1 MCFFWSSI
9 FSRESQQVT
18 VFSISVLCHPLSAKR
33 EKNMNT
39 SLLFLFIFITTAT
52 DFSLTQPTIQPPPS
66 GSTGNQTHSRIFD
79 QKRQKDAKKK
89 TEPGNGSSLDS
100 RSKAEELTKQ
110 ILFNWAKGRR
120 KLSSFV
126 SLVGTELG
134 RIEREELKEFLV
146 GVEKRKILKALYW
159 KNFGRMKL
167 DEFATRMLKKR
178 SSNETISVGGTGTG
192 EERKEGKQETSK
204 SEPGKE
210 GRTEIERGS
219 YSKMSSRI
227 KSRINSRIIPKIRSK
242 IRSWIRSRLRSRISF
257 DLGELF

>member
-1 MCFFWSSI
+1 
-9 FSRESQQVT
+9 
-18 VFSISVLCHPLSAKR
+18 
-33 EKNMNT
+33 MNT
-39 SLLFLFIFITTAT
+39 FLLFLFIFITTAT
-52 DFSLTQPTIQPPPS
+52 DVSLTQPTIQAPPL
-66 GSTGNQTHSRIFD
+66 GSTENHTHPRIFD
-79 QKRQKDAKKK
+79 QKGDAKKK
-89 TEPGNGSSLDS
+89 TDPGNGS

-210 GRTEIERGS
+210 GRTEIERGRETGS
-219 YSKMSSRI
+219 YSKIRSRI

-242 IRSWIRSRLRSRISF
+242 IRSWIRSRLRSRIRF

>member
-1 MCFFWSSI
+1 
-9 FSRESQQVT
+9 
-18 VFSISVLCHPLSAKR
+18 
-33 EKNMNT
+33 MNT
-39 SLLFLFIFITTAT
+39 FLLFLFIFITTVT
-52 DFSLTQPTIQPPPS
+52 DVSLTQPTIQPPPL
-66 GSTGNQTHSRIFD
+66 GSTENHTRSRIFD
-79 QKRQKDAKKK
+79 QKRQKDEKKK
-89 TEPGNGSSLDS
+89 TEPGNGS

-146 GVEKRKILKALYW
+146 KVEKRKILKALYW

-192 EERKEGKQETSK
+192 EERKDGKQETSK

-219 YSKMSSRI
+219 YSKMRSRI

-242 IRSWIRSRLRSRISF
+242 IRSWIRSRLRSRIRF

>member
-1 MCFFWSSI
+1 M
-9 FSRESQQVT
+9 
-18 VFSISVLCHPLSAKR
+18 FSISVLCHPLSAKR

-39 SLLFLFIFITTAT
+39 FLLFLFIFITTAV
-52 DFSLTQPTIQPPPS
+52 SLTQPTIQPPPL
-66 GSTGNQTHSRIFD
+66 GSAENPTRSRIFD
-79 QKRQKDAKKK
+79 QKRQKDEKKK
-89 TEPGNGSSLDS
+89 TEPGNGS

-146 GVEKRKILKALYW
+146 RVEKRKILKALYW

-178 SSNETISVGGTGTG
+178 SSVANETISVGGTRTG
-192 EERKEGKQETSK
+192 EERKDGKQETSK

-210 GRTEIERGS
+210 GRTEIGRGS
-219 YSKMSSRI
+219 YSKMRSRI

-242 IRSWIRSRLRSRISF
+242 IRSWIRSRLRSRIRF